1 MKASHL
7 IIALAAIAMALP
19 TAAPQKR
26 ASSRPSQTE
35 WMKGVREYK
44 YDMLIQ
50 EVELTKDQQTQ
61 FLPLYQEMEEEIM
74 KANKEVRDL
83 EAKITNSKG
92 EVSDLEYGLAAE
104 AMANASAVAAK
115 IEADYF
121 KQFAQ
126 ILSKRQLFLLK
137 RAEMRFTKSIIS
149 KSSRK
154 KQ

>member
-1 MKASHL
+1 MKASHIIIVL
-7 IIALAAIAMALP
+7 TAIALALP
-19 TAAPQKR
+19 VEAKQKR
-26 ASSRPSQTE
+26 SSSRPGQTE
-35 WMKGVREYK
+35 WLKGVREYK

-61 FLPLYQEMEEEIM
+61 FLPLYQKMEEEIM

>member
-19 TAAPQKR
+19 TAAQQKR

-50 EVELTKDQQTQ
+50 EVELTKDQQ
-61 FLPLYQEMEEEIM
+61 FLPLYQKMEEEIM